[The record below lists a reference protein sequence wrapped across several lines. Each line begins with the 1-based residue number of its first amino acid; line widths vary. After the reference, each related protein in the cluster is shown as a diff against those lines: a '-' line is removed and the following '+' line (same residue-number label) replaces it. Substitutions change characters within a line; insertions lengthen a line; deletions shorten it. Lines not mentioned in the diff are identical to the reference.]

1 MKKNIKQ
8 KGFTLVEL
16 LLYMGIFTILLAVT
30 LQMFS
35 SIFDVQL
42 ESQATSS
49 VAQDSKYIMGRI
61 THDLN
66 RAQSISVPSAYST
79 SSATLT
85 LVINGQTYTY
95 SLSGEDLLLENIT
108 TGTTD
113 RINSS
118 ETTVSDVSY
127 LRLDG
132 NGKDSIQMSF
142 TLTSLTARRGGKE
155 VETFQTTAGIR

>member
-30 LQMFS
+30 LQMFG

-49 VAQDSKYIMGRI
+49 VAQDSKYIMGRF

-66 RAQSISVPSAYST
+66 RAQSISVPSVFGT
-79 SSATLT
+79 PNATLT
-85 LVINGQTYTY
+85 LVINSQILTY
-95 SLSGEDLLLENIT
+95 SLNSGNLILENIT

-132 NGKDSIQMSF
+132 NGKDSVQMSF
-142 TLTSLTARRGGKE
+142 TLTSLAIRRGGKE